1 MIYNPREHT
10 VDSLLKAVAKILGVT
25 LLGLKS
31 YDYPQTNN
39 RAQKEGVF
47 QLSRSGPCVYPWDWE
62 ARSAQV
68 SHVHWKWWWGG
79 FSEGS
84 FKTYSITVRLL
95 VFWDPRS
102 KEWDAFWTEILM
114 ADPSLDTFWHSLTEW
129 LWMSYCPSW
138 ILRFLIYKERSLDQ
152 VILMIPSSSKI
163 LVFFTPGGRIT
174 VNIQRDEVQWC
185 AT

>member
-39 RAQKEGVF
+39 HAQKEGVF

-68 SHVHWKWWWGG
+68 SESCSLEMVMRWFLRGQLQDIFHY
-79 FSEGS
+79 SSLISLLGS
-84 FKTYSITVRLL
+84 
-95 VFWDPRS
+95 
-102 KEWDAFWTEILM
+102 
-114 ADPSLDTFWHSLTEW
+114 
-129 LWMSYCPSW
+129 
-138 ILRFLIYKERSLDQ
+138 
-152 VILMIPSSSKI
+152 
-163 LVFFTPGGRIT
+163 
-174 VNIQRDEVQWC
+174 
-185 AT
+185 